1 MKLRSILATL
11 LLLVAGLQTA
21 TAQYDMKV
29 WKNGSFT
36 QFFVNEVDSVTYSEI
51 ITVTDIILSN
61 ESICLKV
68 GGRMW
73 QLYATI
79 MPENAEVKNLSWE
92 SSDDSVATVDA
103 TGLVTAVKSGTCI
116 ITCRAT
122 DGSGVFAECQVNV
135 IQDKSGS
142 IDGRYY
148 VDLGLPSGTLW
159 ATTNVGANEPEEFGD
174 YFAWGE
180 TTTKDNFNK
189 ETYTFANDDA
199 LTKYCEQSEY
209 GYNGFTDNLTELLSE
224 DDAATVN
231 WGSDWQIPS
240 HAQFEELVNSEYT
253 TVEWTDL
260 DGVDGILITSK
271 ITENFIFMPGAGIR
285 VANRTEQLLRGN
297 YWSRTLSTR
306 LNTFAHNFHWDSSE
320 VSNSNLNA
328 RIYGLSV
335 RPVRVLKESEKEHD
349 YVDLG
354 LPSGTLW
361 ATTNVGANVPEDY
374 GDYFSWGET
383 TPRDNYSW
391 STYTHCDGTAFGMN
405 KYCAQSEYGSSGF
418 TDELTEL
425 LPVDDAATANWGEQ
439 WQMPS
444 REQIEELCNSAY
456 TTTEWTTLNG
466 VTGMQVTSIIN
477 GKSIFLPAGGDHS
490 QTTFELEGEHGYFW
504 SRTLDTYQSNF
515 GFYLDVNASKVT
527 SSSYYR
533 YFGQS
538 VRPVRVKD

>member
-1 MKLRSILATL
+1 MKAKSILATL

-68 GGRMW
+68 GGKMW

-92 SSDDSVATVDA
+92 SSDESVATVDA

-142 IDGRYY
+142 IDGRY
-148 VDLGLPSGTLW
+148 
-159 ATTNVGANEPEEFGD
+159 
-174 YFAWGE
+174 
-180 TTTKDNFNK
+180 
-189 ETYTFANDDA
+189 
-199 LTKYCEQSEY
+199 
-209 GYNGFTDNLTELLSE
+209 
-224 DDAATVN
+224 
-231 WGSDWQIPS
+231 
-240 HAQFEELVNSEYT
+240 
-253 TVEWTDL
+253 
-260 DGVDGILITSK
+260 
-271 ITENFIFMPGAGIR
+271 
-285 VANRTEQLLRGN
+285 
-297 YWSRTLSTR
+297 
-306 LNTFAHNFHWDSSE
+306 
-320 VSNSNLNA
+320 
-328 RIYGLSV
+328 
-335 RPVRVLKESEKEHD
+335 

-425 LPVDDAATANWGEQ
+425 LPEDDAVTVNWGEQ

-490 QTTFELEGEHGYFW
+490 QTTYELEGEHGYFW